1 MSLPATSDAAA
12 CRKLF
17 SAARELFARKGYM
30 GTTVREI
37 VAAAGVTKPVLY
49 YYFRSKEGIY
59 LEVIGTAF
67 KKLDELLDDFR
78 GWPGSATERLNV
90 LCDRVFLLFTHQQ
103 ETLCL
108 IQGPQPGA
116 PFYDFEASYRRLQ
129 NAIRQLI
136 KEGIRQKE
144 FKNTNAEA
152 GVSAV
157 IGVLYIAAQE
167 RLKHREWGTN
177 QKRSPGALRII
188 FNGIGMHGA
197 KAKSR

>member
-1 MSLPATSDAAA
+1 
-12 CRKLF
+12 
-17 SAARELFARKGYM
+17 M

-116 PFYDFEASYRRLQ
+116 PFYDFEASYRKLK
-129 NAIRQLI
+129 NAIGRLV
-136 KEGIRQKE
+136 KEGIGQGEFQKA
-144 FKNTNAEA
+144 NAEVM
-152 GVSAV
+152 VSAI
-157 IGVLYIAAQE
+157 IGGLYMAAQE
-167 RLKHREWGTN
+167 QLRGRKMGIDR
-177 QKRSPGALRII
+177 KRFSDLLRII